1 MTLVLTKL
9 IFICLPGFVS
19 NITSCCSTFFSFQEA
34 DYAIWL
40 YKKFHFIISGEREI
54 RKGKGKTVILA
65 TSHCSVAK
73 HRCLFYYVHRKSL
86 RRSWVWVSD
95 IDLLEVTN
103 SFLLLLASYLNFFL
117 QVLPIFPY
125 CLLYRSCY
133 IKLSKCILLFC
144 PSLFYSITQKS
155 VQD

>member
-9 IFICLPGFVS
+9 IFICLPGCVS
-19 NITSCCSTFFSFQEA
+19 NITSCCSVFFSFQKP

-40 YKKFHFIISGEREI
+40 YKKFHFIISGEWEI

-95 IDLLEVTN
+95 IYLLEVTN
-103 SFLLLLASYLNFFL
+103 SFLLLLASYLIFFSSSSSCFPISS
-117 QVLPIFPY
+117 VL
-125 CLLYRSCY
+125 
-133 IKLSKCILLFC
+133 
-144 PSLFYSITQKS
+144 
-155 VQD
+155 